1 MKIAA
6 VLSGYFGT
14 ISTNNMESGRKSHK
28 RIKNLFKNYDVDY
41 YIHSWQV
48 SSKDEIFDLYK
59 PKKSIFEPQ
68 IDFNIT
74 EKDTCANQQW
84 FDEGFDRNN
93 TMYKSATIYTSL
105 SQFYSRSSALKLIEE
120 DYDRVFVMRLDI
132 GNRGPDEVNFP
143 HDFDFNSDPNK
154 IYTPYW
160 NQLNNGLGDM
170 WTVMNNHDAKILSQL
185 YDKVK
190 SYYQIDSEYVNKML
204 NGWPMSEKHDF
215 NDPNDPIQFSNICL
229 TDRTPSEL
237 MTYPKWYCI
246 NNHALYKY
254 FFMDMDLYKK
264 LQFITYNDL
273 KIS

>member
-1 MKIAA
+1 MKIAV

-14 ISTNNMESGRKSHK
+14 ISTNNMESGRESHNK
-28 RIKNLFKNYDVDY
+28 IKNLFKNYNVDY

-48 SSKDEIFDLYK
+48 SAKDEMLNLYN

-74 EKDTCANQQW
+74 EKDIVSNQQW
-84 FDEGFDRNN
+84 FDEGFDRDN
-93 TMYKSATIYTSL
+93 TMYKGITIYNSL
-105 SQFYSRSSALKLIEE
+105 SFFYSRSSALKLIEG

-132 GNRGPDEVNFP
+132 GNRGPAEVNFP
-143 HDFDFNSDPNK
+143 HNFDLNSDPNK

-160 NQLNNGLGDM
+160 NQLNIGLGDM
-170 WTVMNNHDAKILSQL
+170 WTVMNNKDAKKLSFI

-204 NGWPMSEKHDF
+204 NGWPMSEKYDF
-215 NDPNDPIQFSNICL
+215 NTNSHIQFSNVCL
-229 TDRTPSEL
+229 TDRIPSKL

-254 FFMDMDLYKK
+254 FFIDMGLYEK
-264 LQFITYNDL
+264 LQFL
-273 KIS
+273 KYENHA